1 MKRGYIAASIEIQ
14 RSVDLVQTNDH
25 SCGYLEATLKPMYQ
39 GVILYVAKFL
49 FQLLIFYHKCLL
61 VGG

>member
-14 RSVDLVQTNDH
+14 RSVDLVHANDH
-25 SCGYLEATLKPMYQ
+25 SCGYLEATLKHMYQ

-49 FQLLIFYHKCLL
+49 FQPLIFHLKCLL
-61 VGG
+61 VGE